1 MLRRPV
7 MVNEPRQSGQLPCQ
21 GLIHGILFIFRPI
34 RRRLMITAQPESR
47 IFYLYRLPPSEKP
60 SGSLRIRVEQL
71 HHRPGQRHREGIL
84 PFALNGDHSGIQDIL
99 APAHDVTPLRLLHVL
114 HDIIQKNHRVMFHAA
129 VKPFTSRFCEIL
141 FPGHDQM
148 MNPGAGRA
156 PFQARLN
163 TLSCPLH
170 PSYKGRKL
178 VKVLRVIQQTTQEG
192 QGCRAIPFLS
202 LYPRPG
208 RLGNRRLK

>member
-1 MLRRPV
+1 
-7 MVNEPRQSGQLPCQ
+7 
-21 GLIHGILFIFRPI
+21 
-34 RRRLMITAQPESR
+34 MITAQPESR

-99 APAHDVTPLRLLHVL
+99 APAHDVPPLRLLHVL
-114 HDIIQKNHRVMFHAA
+114 HDIIQKNHRVMLHAA

-141 FPGHDQM
+141 FAGKHALFQCGQEGSDQLFHQPSFAQILFPGHDQM
-148 MNPGAGRA
+148 LNPGTSRA

>member
-1 MLRRPV
+1 
-7 MVNEPRQSGQLPCQ
+7 
-21 GLIHGILFIFRPI
+21 
-34 RRRLMITAQPESR
+34 
-47 IFYLYRLPPSEKP
+47 
-60 SGSLRIRVEQL
+60 
-71 HHRPGQRHREGIL
+71 
-84 PFALNGDHSGIQDIL
+84 
-99 APAHDVTPLRLLHVL
+99 
-114 HDIIQKNHRVMFHAA
+114 MFHAA

-192 QGCRAIPFLS
+192 QGCRAIRTARKSPSEITGKPALIISTPSVSSCMATCIFCSTFIAAPGHCSPSLSVVSKICICSFIYSKNVKRSFLRELRTENVPVTESFLWCKSRQPFTS
-202 LYPRPG
+202 LAPE
-208 RLGNRRLK
+208 RLTGAYQDIFTDLPSEKQQ